1 MDFQKNAKTSL
12 TFVLV
17 AVTLLSVSLIQ
28 NYAFAQ
34 GQGMEITANA
44 AEGST
49 SISISGHTATTNNA
63 ITLQV
68 MAPNGNRV
76 SVAQV
81 MPDANGDF
89 MTEFQIGG
97 ALWKQDG
104 MYTISAQ
111 QGSSDLYK
119 LSVNVEIVGG
129 TALETAVS
137 DSTFIDKGSE
147 GIVSATEKP
156 GLTISAD
163 AIQGSTTIG
172 ISGNTDRTDNSITL
186 QVIAPNGN
194 RVSVAQVMPDANGD
208 FMTEFQIGGAL
219 WKQDGFYTIEV
230 QQGESSAYKD
240 SVQVEVIDGAVIPEF
255 GAISAMVLAVA
266 FISIIVVT
274 AKTRLRILPK
284 H

>member
-89 MTEFQIGG
+89 MTEFQI
-97 ALWKQDG
+97 
-104 MYTISAQ
+104 
-111 QGSSDLYK
+111 
-119 LSVNVEIVGG
+119 
-129 TALETAVS
+129 
-137 DSTFIDKGSE
+137 
-147 GIVSATEKP
+147 
-156 GLTISAD
+156 
-163 AIQGSTTIG
+163 
-172 ISGNTDRTDNSITL
+172 
-186 QVIAPNGN
+186 
-194 RVSVAQVMPDANGD
+194 
-208 FMTEFQIGGAL
+208 
-219 WKQDGFYTIEV
+219 
-230 QQGESSAYKD
+230 
-240 SVQVEVIDGAVIPEF
+240 DGAVIPEF

>member
-1 MDFQKNAKTSL
+1 M
-12 TFVLV
+12 
-17 AVTLLSVSLIQ
+17 SLIQ

-34 GQGMEITANA
+34 GQGMEITATA
-44 AEGST
+44 ADGDT

-111 QGSSDLYK
+111 QGSSSLYK

-129 TALETAVS
+129 TTLETAVS
-137 DSTFIDKGSE
+137 DSTFTSGVAQDGFVGTAEIL
-147 GIVSATEKP
+147 P

-163 AIQGSTTIG
+163 AIPGSTTIG
-172 ISGNTDRTDNSITL
+172 ITGNTDRTDNSITL

-194 RVSVAQVMPDANGD
+194 RVSVAQVMPDENGD

-230 QQGESSAYKD
+230 QQGESSAYKH

-255 GAISAMVLAVA
+255 GAISAMILAVA

-284 H
+284 Q